1 MSTFDSWNQ
10 LIKMSTKSIDIGSFY
25 WTLRGADFY
34 NHSTAWQG
42 EHIFNNIL
50 HAGTK
55 RGIKIRIAQSKP
67 SSVSPNI
74 DTEILVKRK
83 AAEVRSVDFDRLFGS
98 GVLHT
103 KFWIVDDEHFYIGS
117 ANMDWRSL
125 TQVIK
130 KFTYITSTEIVDLD
144 DLVNLLMG
152 IFRLKNS
159 VHWSRIAHAWQ
170 LTWRKCS
177 TFIGIWAYQMQWFHQ
192 LGLKSIILAS
202 MTPIHCLCYSTGII
216 RWTPLSRYVWKS
228 GFAKSSRAFA
238 NENLILHLIQ

>member
-1 MSTFDSWNQ
+1 
-10 LIKMSTKSIDIGSFY
+10 MSTKSIDIGSFY

-130 KFTYITSTEIVDLD
+130 KIYLYHIYWNCRLGRSSESFNGYFQVKELGALVTNCSCLAADLKKVFNVYWD
-144 DLVNLLMG
+144 MG
-152 IFRLKNS
+152 IPNAVIPPTWPKEYNT
-159 VHWSRIAHAWQ
+159 RINDSNP
-170 LTWRKCS
+170 LS
-177 TFIGIWAYQMQWFHQ
+177 MLFNGDYSMNTFISVCVEKWIRQIEQGI
-192 LGLKSIILAS
+192 
-202 MTPIHCLCYSTGII
+202 C
-216 RWTPLSRYVWKS
+216 
-228 GFAKSSRAFA
+228 
-238 NENLILHLIQ
+238 